1 MAQILSNLP
10 VGAKVK
16 FGKYSVNGETA
27 QPITWLIVAKNH
39 RHIYGGSKYPDNA
52 ITLLTEKLIDTRPFD
67 AAEPNNTNANRRDW
81 GNNNYEVS
89 NIDQWLNKDN
99 GAGEWYV
106 AAHSVDQAPNPTYTN
121 TQTAYANRPGFL
133 NAFSSDEKNAILNS
147 SIGYQRFFT
156 DVSGSQVTTASLV
169 RKVFIPSRYD
179 VSDANSQMWEGETW
193 EYFVNNPSLVTSFTE
208 QALAYSQSTIMK
220 PQWWIRTHNGGNP
233 HQVFTFEGT
242 GAMTGMQVRDA
253 MGVRPALNLAANT
266 PVSDTTDS
274 EGCYTVTFNT
284 VPSAPTTL
292 TIPTIYGGKANT
304 ISWSSVTDPDGDSI
318 TYQLEC
324 SYDGSTFSQIYSG
337 VSTVY
342 SHSVTFGTVP
352 MAYRVK
358 ATDSKGGSSEYAV
371 AAVPMV
377 VNNLVPVISGTDSN
391 LGIKSAEFTET
402 YTITDTDSETVT
414 VTEAVDGSPIR
425 SYVATLGKTNTVSV
439 TGTTWLS
446 LANGVHTLTISA
458 TDGIDTTVR
467 TYTFT
472 KSVSTLSIQTK
483 VPMESS
489 TMPTRI
495 SIQVTRN
502 IPTDAIFK
510 VEVCNNGFDSSPTWE
525 DATSS
530 VTGIAVHLFENTKK
544 TATKWGVLIRVTVN
558 RNGGEGACYV
568 SAIGGNFE

>member
-1 MAQILSNLP
+1 MSQLLSNLP
-10 VGAKVK
+10 IGVKVK
-16 FGKYSVNGETA
+16 FGKYSVNGEPA

-39 RHIYGGSKYPDNA
+39 NSIPAYPNNSV
-52 ITLLTEKLIDTRPFD
+52 TLLTEKIIDLRCYD
-67 AAEPNNTNANRRDW
+67 AREPNHLNELRSKEGHNR
-81 GNNNYEVS
+81 YSIS

-99 GAGEWYV
+99 PAGEWYV
-106 AAHSVDQAPNPTYTN
+106 STHSTDTPPSVEYDAGGGAN
-121 TQTAYANRPGFL
+121 AYAERPAFL
-133 NAFSSDEKNAILNS
+133 HAFSEEEKNAIL
-147 SIGYQRFFT
+147 
-156 DVSGSQVTTASLV
+156 VTTINPSVSLLDNMYDEV
-169 RKVFIPSRYD
+169 ISRRVFLPSLDEIFNRATQD
-179 VSDANSQMWEGETW
+179 GSVW
-193 EYFVNNPSLVTSFTE
+193 EYFSNNREVMCGLTE
-208 QALAYSQSTIMK
+208 QAYTYTRSSNKPSEISGTWYWWSRTIAPTRASGVMTVYSTETQM
-220 PQWWIRTHNGGNP
+220 
-233 HQVFTFEGT
+233 EY
-242 GAMTGMQVRDA
+242 GAA
-253 MGVRPALNLAANT
+253 SSLIGVRPALNISSSTL
-266 PVSDTTDS
+266 VSDTTDS
-274 EGCYTVTFNT
+274 DGCYVVTFNT
-284 VPSAPTTL
+284 APSVPTTL

-304 ISWSSVTDPDGDSI
+304 ISWGGVTDPDGDSI

-337 VSTVY
+337 ASTAY

-352 MAYRVK
+352 VAYRVK

-377 VNNLVPVISGTDSN
+377 VNNLVPVISGADSN

-414 VTEAVDGSPIR
+414 VTEAVDGAPIR
-425 SYVATLGKTNTVSV
+425 SYVAALGKTNTVSV

-544 TATKWGVLIRVTVN
+544 TATKWGVLVRVTVN